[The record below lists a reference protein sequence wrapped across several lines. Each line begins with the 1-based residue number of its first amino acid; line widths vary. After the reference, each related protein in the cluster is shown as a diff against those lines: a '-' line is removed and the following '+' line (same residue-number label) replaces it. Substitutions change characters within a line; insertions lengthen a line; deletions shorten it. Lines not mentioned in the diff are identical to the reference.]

1 MASIFPTYPQGTNTG
16 TNFTVGTTTYQWT
29 GFAWIKV
36 SETAQ
41 LENLTLKN
49 LTATNSIVI
58 TSTTNAISTI
68 TGALQVVGGVG
79 IGGDVWIGGM
89 VHIANTSTIDNAEI
103 ITTSTLVK
111 YVQQPLFVAGTDTVI
126 TTSTVGFIETVRI
139 WNTSTLQTVTDRGH
153 TTTNQVVI
161 SNATA
166 ATSVGTGALIITGG
180 ISAGGDLWLGGTI
193 YSGGVPVITTTTLV
207 DSFQSGADIRITN
220 TSSFT
225 GPVILISNTS
235 TFQSVTGRG
244 STTTNQVFFAN
255 TTNSTSSGTGAVV
268 ISGGL
273 GVAGR
278 INSESIQIADTVID
292 SGLVLVNTT
301 DTTVIDSYSADQ
313 YRTSKY
319 LIQID
324 DGPGANFQTVE
335 MLLLIDNNQ
344 TVYAT
349 EYAVLS
355 SSGELGS
362 FAADVQNDNIVRLYF
377 TAYQASSKTIKIFR
391 TTMTS

>member
-1 MASIFPTYPQGTNTG
+1 MSSIFPVPSYVGQE
-16 TNFTVGTTTYQWT
+16 FTIGTTTYQWT
-29 GFAWIKV
+29 GYAWIKV
-36 SETAQ
+36 AESTQ
-41 LENLTLKN
+41 LVNLTLQN
-49 LTATNSIVI
+49 LTATNSLSVTTTTNA
-58 TSTTNAISTI
+58 TSTTS
-68 TGALQVVGGVG
+68 GALQVVGGVG
-79 IGGDVWIGGM
+79 IGQDVWIGGM

-111 YVQQPLFVAGTDTVI
+111 YVQQPLFVAGTDTAI

-166 ATSVGTGALIITGG
+166 ATSLGTGALIITGG

-207 DSFQSGADIRITN
+207 DSFQSGADIKITN

-255 TTNSTSSGTGAVV
+255 TTDSTSSSTGAVV

-278 INSESIQIADTVID
+278 INSESVQIADTVID
-292 SGLVLVNTT
+292 SGLILVNTT
-301 DTTVIDSYSADQ
+301 DTTVIDSYSTDQ

-324 DGPGANFQTVE
+324 DGTGSGASFQTVE
-335 MLLLIDNNQ
+335 MLLLVDNDK

-355 SSGELGS
+355 SNGELGS
-362 FAADVQNDNIVRLYF
+362 FAADVQNDNIMRLYF
-377 TAYQASSKTIKIFR
+377 TAYQASSKTLKIFR